1 MATEYLAYATM
12 GSSMSRTRTPW
23 GVKVQRTY
31 SDGRIMSEYAGFY
44 RSETEAKHVADRLNE
59 LFAEPAPAVRGRRQ
73 YGSGPIPISCNCLYL
88 SPAHDIGCPWS

>member
-59 LFAEPAPAVRGRRQ
+59 LFAEPAPAVASAR
-73 YGSGPIPISCNCLYL
+73 
-88 SPAHDIGCPWS
+88 